1 MTRGATRRLNAMPH
15 PNEELLRRGKEA
27 FLRGD
32 IDTVKE
38 LLADD
43 TPAKNCAPGG
53 APRARV

>member
-43 TPAKNCAPGG
+43 FVLHTGMRSSG
-53 APRARV
+53 TSGW